1 MTTKQPQPTPTPDE
15 IRAILEG
22 VSGSQKETG
31 RGMKENSREMKENSR
46 EIKENRGRSSGF
58 FACIF
63 YRQAVKTQNQPTII
77 P

>member
-1 MTTKQPQPTPTPDE
+1 MTTKQPQLTPTPDE
-15 IRAILEG
+15 IWAILEG

-31 RGMKENSREMKENSR
+31 RGMKENSR